1 MTAIIEARQL
11 QKHYG
16 GPLAVRD
23 VSFSVTEGE
32 FLSLLG
38 ASGSGKTTTLRMI
51 AGLETPTGG
60 AVLFRGQDI
69 THVPAAQRDMRMV
82 FQDFALFPNLTVW
95 DNVAFGLRLR
105 INRGRVTQEE
115 IKARVGRYLETVM
128 LSSHARKMPH
138 QLSGGQRQRVSL
150 ARALVTDPPVVLFD
164 EPLGSLD
171 ASMRK
176 SMQLELKRLHR
187 ELRKTFIYVT
197 HDQEEAMGLSDRVAV
212 LQDGR
217 LLQIAPPDDIY
228 FRPNSAEV
236 ARFVGAANVLEGVVE
251 SSGDGVAVVRLAG
264 DARVEARDNAAG
276 VAVGDPVTVMLRAE
290 QLRMARAGTAAAGG
304 IAARVTE
311 RLFLGDKVRYELR
324 LPGSDTRL
332 TALDTGDRRPAARP
346 HHRPVTARRGPGM
359 SAGTLAMGRDRRQ
372 LLLWLVPPLLWFA
385 VFMVIP
391 YCLLFYYSLGSTDY
405 MTFKPGFSLAN
416 LARVFQTEPYLSVLL
431 KSARI
436 GAMTAIGATILAY
449 PVAFCLA
456 FHTRSARSKFII
468 YLLVIVPWWAAY
480 LVKAYAWKTILGT
493 SGILNALLLNL
504 HLINEP
510 LTLFLYNPFS
520 VVLTLVYIFTPFS
533 ILSIYAQLER
543 IPTSMLEASS
553 NLGATTFETL
563 TKLVIP
569 LSLPGVVAGAIIT
582 FALATGDFI
591 APALVGG
598 PDALMI
604 SNVVINLLGVAFDW
618 PMAASIGIVVIGI
631 GTALISVAQYLEH
644 RAQVR
649 Y

>member
-60 AVLFRGQDI
+60 AVLFRGRDI

-251 SSGDGVAVVRLAG
+251 SRGDGVAVVRLAG

-332 TALDTGDRRPAARP
+332 TALDTGDRGGFQLGDELA
-346 HHRPVTARRGPGM
+346 V
-359 SAGTLAMGRDRRQ
+359 SADPQHVRIIGR
-372 LLLWLVPPLLWFA
+372 
-385 VFMVIP
+385 
-391 YCLLFYYSLGSTDY
+391 
-405 MTFKPGFSLAN
+405 
-416 LARVFQTEPYLSVLL
+416 
-431 KSARI
+431 
-436 GAMTAIGATILAY
+436 
-449 PVAFCLA
+449 
-456 FHTRSARSKFII
+456 
-468 YLLVIVPWWAAY
+468 
-480 LVKAYAWKTILGT
+480 
-493 SGILNALLLNL
+493 
-504 HLINEP
+504 
-510 LTLFLYNPFS
+510 
-520 VVLTLVYIFTPFS
+520 
-533 ILSIYAQLER
+533 
-543 IPTSMLEASS
+543 
-553 NLGATTFETL
+553 
-563 TKLVIP
+563 
-569 LSLPGVVAGAIIT
+569 SLPGGV
-582 FALATGDFI
+582 
-591 APALVGG
+591 PA
-598 PDALMI
+598 
-604 SNVVINLLGVAFDW
+604 
-618 PMAASIGIVVIGI
+618 
-631 GTALISVAQYLEH
+631 
-644 RAQVR
+644 
-649 Y
+649 